1 MEIKG
6 LITAMVTP
14 FNEDNTINEEA
25 TRQLIEKL
33 INGGV
38 DGIFILGTNG
48 EFHVMNDDEKIAFV
62 KQVVSIVDKRVPVYA
77 GAGSCSTDH
86 CIELAQKMEA
96 AGADALS
103 VITPYFQTLS
113 DQELIDHYKA
123 VAQSVKCP
131 ILLYNIPK
139 CTGNCISE
147 NVVSELCKV
156 DNILGIKDSSGKL
169 ELMES
174 YIKASINENF
184 VVLSGSDSLILKALQ
199 IGAKGAIAATSNLLT
214 DIDVSIYQNFLKGDI
229 EAAQKAQE
237 SIDVLRNVLKLGVQP
252 SIIKKS
258 LVMSGIDVGT
268 ARAPIA
274 KPSEEDCKKVAEML
288 KYYEM
293 EVR

>member
-14 FNEDNTINEEA
+14 FNEDNSINEEA

-33 INGGV
+33 IKGGV

-48 EFHVMNDDEKIAFV
+48 EFHVMNDDEKITFV
-62 KQVVSIVDKRVPVYA
+62 KLVVSIVNKRVPVYA
-77 GAGSCSTDH
+77 GAGACGTNQ
-86 CIELAQKMEA
+86 CIELAKRMEA

-113 DQELIDHYKA
+113 DQELIAHYKA

-139 CTGNCISE
+139 CTGNCISDQ
-147 NVVSELCKV
+147 VVAELCKV

-174 YIKASINENF
+174 YIKVSEGTDF
-184 VVLSGSDSLILKALQ
+184 VVLSGSDSLILKALK

-214 DIDVSIYQNFLKGDI
+214 EIDVAIYQNYMKGDLA
-229 EAAQKAQE
+229 EAQRAQE
-237 SIDVLRNVLKLGVQP
+237 SIDVLRGVLKLGVQP

-258 LVMSGIDVGT
+258 LAMSGINVGT

-274 KPSEEDCKKVAEML
+274 QPSEEDCAKVREML
-288 KYYEM
+288 DFYKM
-293 EVR
+293 